1 MDGIEKSWQSDST
14 DSRRDLGRKGRLSF
28 YIWTLVCMSVCVC
41 VLSVRNQKLLTV
53 YCPLVAQTQFAARS
67 NQHAQFVG
75 FQSKH

>member
-14 DSRRDLGRKGRLSF
+14 DSRRDLGRKRTTFLQYLDVSV
-28 YIWTLVCMSVCVC
+28 YVCVC